1 MLEYPNIDPV
11 AVQLGPIAVHWYG
24 LMYLIGFAAAYYLG
38 RLRARR
44 SDNPFDNEFVDDM
57 IFYGVLSVILGG
69 RIGYILF
76 YNFSSYLADPLAVL
90 KVWQGGM
97 SFHGGLLGT
106 AFAMWFLARKY
117 KVNIFQI
124 SDFVSP
130 LVIIG
135 IFAGRIGNFINGE
148 LWGRQTDVSWGMVFP
163 GAGPHA
169 RHPSQLYEAA
179 LEGVLLFLIV
189 WLYSNRPRPM
199 MAVTGLFLAG
209 YGVARTT
216 VEFFREPDGHIG
228 FVAFEWLTMGH
239 LLSMPMILLGLL
251 LLILAYR
258 QSQPE

>member
-1 MLEYPNIDPV
+1 MLEYPQIDPV
-11 AVQLGPIAVHWYG
+11 AIQLGPIAIHWYG
-24 LMYLIGFAAAYYLG
+24 LMYLVGFAAAYYLG
-38 RLRARR
+38 RYRAGR
-44 SDNPFDNEFVDDM
+44 SDNPFDHEFVDDM

-69 RIGYILF
+69 RIGYVLF
-76 YNFSSYLADPLAVL
+76 YNFSSYLEDPLAVF

-135 IFAGRIGNFINGE
+135 LLAGRVGNFINGE
-148 LWGRQTDVSWGMVFP
+148 LWGRQTDVPWAMVFP
-163 GAGPHA
+163 GAGPYP

-179 LEGVLLFLIV
+179 LEGILLFLIV
-189 WLYSNRPRPM
+189 WFYSSKPRPM

-209 YGVARTT
+209 YGLARST

-228 FVAFEWLTMGH
+228 FIAFDWLTMGH
-239 LLSMPMILLGLL
+239 ILSVPMIMFGLL
-251 LLILAYR
+251 LLFLAYR
-258 QSQPE
+258 QAQPE